1 MFMNLKLFF
10 QKKTFTNLFK
20 DGKYKED
27 PNWSTI
33 ELNLQRLHRTYKLPL
48 DPFSDNFNL
57 PEYGNYI
64 VSMTTKLF
72 TSELPINQRVKDRK
86 WSYFDKKIYY
96 ILSDEKRFQKW
107 INKIVKQ
114 FIFDIG
120 VCTNTKYEN
129 EKLTDLAEDLKPVF
143 VATMAYSKA
152 EYVII
157 DDDLFTRPDD
167 RSYFEEAEKFRYSLR
182 ALFLLSII
190 LVGGIS
196 KEMVEE
202 FKALWNELNST
213 GHEFKLVF
221 EYADRA
227 MISGNFN
234 KTGMQIYKDKIYKEN
249 FKEEYKDSEEMLK
262 EFEQGT
268 LKAIKAMRIINRMR
282 TNQPVSDEERE
293 YYIEIGRAHV

>member
-10 QKKTFTNLFK
+10 QKKTFTDLFK

-57 PEYGNYI
+57 PKYGNYI
-64 VSMTTKLF
+64 VSMTTKLLN
-72 TSELPINQRVKDRK
+72 SDLPINQRVKDRK
-86 WSYFDKKIYY
+86 WSYFDKKLYY
-96 ILSDEKRFQKW
+96 ILSDEKRFQDW
-107 INKIVKQ
+107 ISKIVQQ
-114 FIFDIG
+114 FILDIG
-120 VCTNTKYEN
+120 VCTKIKYEN
-129 EKLTDLAEDLKPVF
+129 EKLTEVAEDLKPAL

-152 EYVII
+152 EYAII
-157 DDDLFTRPDD
+157 NDDLYTRPDD
-167 RSYFEEAEKFRYSLR
+167 RQYFEEAEKFRYSLR
-182 ALFLLSII
+182 ALFLLTII

-213 GHEFKLVF
+213 GHEFKVVS
-221 EYADRA
+221 EYIDRA

-234 KTGMQIYKDKIYKEN
+234 KTGIQIYKDKIYKEN
-249 FKEEYKDSEEMLK
+249 FKEDYKDSEEMLK
-262 EFEQGT
+262 GFEDGT
-268 LKAIKAMRIINRMR
+268 LKAIKVMRIINRMR
-282 TNQPVSDEERE
+282 TNQTVSEEERE
-293 YYIEIGRAHV
+293 YYINNQCI